1 MESDAEF
8 ENWLTETKE
17 RSCFESEIAP
27 AATDHVITLSTC
39 SYEFDNAR
47 FVLIGRI
54 TE

>member
-1 MESDAEF
+1 MESDMKF
-8 ENWLTETKE
+8 ETWLEEAKE
-17 RSCFESEIAP
+17 RSCFESEIIP
-27 AATDHVITLSTC
+27 AATDRVVTLSIC